1 MPATVVVV
9 YDKNVNRKRR
19 NFTPVVME
27 EKHRGS
33 LGALCIFAP
42 CETRRASD
50 SALKVEQQPCSF
62 VQQRRTNKRRIV
74 ETGVSEIRCSNRK
87 TRRVYTLYI
96 YIYIVSGERIEFQ
109 TGPLDE
115 YRNRYI
121 EFAYRKNEIIFADER
136 TFGPIRRDLVSP
148 ARSPDNS

>member
-1 MPATVVVV
+1 VPATVVVV

-33 LGALCIFAP
+33 FGALCVFAP
-42 CETRRASD
+42 CETRRAAD

-96 YIYIVSGERIEFQ
+96 YIYCIGRTNRIPNGSARRVSKSTYRIRVPEK
-109 TGPLDE
+109 
-115 YRNRYI
+115 RNNFRR
-121 EFAYRKNEIIFADER
+121 RKN
-136 TFGPIRRDLVSP
+136 IR
-148 ARSPDNS
+148 PDSSRPSFPCALSR